1 MTSKTSDI
9 LNMGKKAKKG
19 KKSKVSILQKL
30 KSLNKKT
37 VFSILAAFCGLMIV
51 IGAIIG
57 VRFIKK
63 RRADRTVRVAFYG
76 LSEDMCTMLKEKIPQ
91 EENIILEFDVI
102 SENAF
107 DAGLVKDKYDMLFT
121 WRGQITDSLQA
132 SAEDIPQ
139 RVLETMPTALRNK
152 KCVPILLDHCELAY
166 YTKTLKE
173 TGLEIPASFKDYQA
187 FLNAA
192 KSKVFSPYFCNGAE
206 DRIMIDFIGALV
218 MAQGGLKAYNKLID
232 ELRINNSLDA
242 VLDVKLDEKECTLRS
257 ILDMLKNWPKEG
269 LTHPSWYN
277 GRGNDLL
284 FFAEDAQLGSF
295 FTLLSEHRKI
305 PYNVIK
311 NYESAMFPVNVSPAN
326 YGLIAP
332 ALSGML
338 LSDNSNAKR
347 YIANFFTEETQTEF
361 SDKTNLAPV
370 HSRAQAYDRQAD
382 DVRFWAASCAGGAVP
397 DLYLAAYQRRQEE
410 LKKLCGEVRSYVR

>member
-1 MTSKTSDI
+1 MSKAK
-9 LNMGKKAKKG
+9 KKAKKG
-19 KKSKVSILQKL
+19 FVSRIKI
-30 KSLNKKT
+30 SKKT
-37 VFSILAAFCGLMIV
+37 IHSIIAVISGLVLIV
-51 IGAIIG
+51 GICIG
-57 VRFIKK
+57 VHVIKK
-63 RRADRTVRVAFYG
+63 RRADRTVKVAFYG
-76 LSEDMCTMLKEKIPQ
+76 LNEDMCTMLKEKIPQ

-166 YTKTLKE
+166 YAKTLKD
-173 TGLEIPASFKDYQA
+173 TGLEIPASFKEYQA

-257 ILDMLKNWPKEG
+257 ILDMLKIWPNEG
-269 LTHPSWYN
+269 FTHPSWYN

-295 FTLLSEHRKI
+295 FTLLSEHRRI

-397 DLYLAAYQRRQEE
+397 DLYLAAYQRRPEE

>member
-1 MTSKTSDI
+1 MK
-9 LNMGKKAKKG
+9 NPK
-19 KKSKVSILQKL
+19 
-30 KSLNKKT
+30 KKT
-37 VFSILAAFCGLMIV
+37 KKISKKTRKAMEAASARRAKISKKTLLNIAAVLCGIV
-51 IGAIIG
+51 LVVGICIG
-57 VRFIKK
+57 VHVIKK

-76 LSEDMCTMLKEKIPQ
+76 LSEDMCAMLKEKIPQ

-139 RVLETMPTALRNK
+139 RVLETMPTVLRNK

-166 YTKTLKE
+166 YTKTFKD
-173 TGLEIPASFKDYQA
+173 TGLEIPASFKEYQA

-332 ALSGML
+332 AISGML

-397 DLYLAAYQRRQEE
+397 DLYLAAYQRRPEE

>member
-57 VRFIKK
+57 VRIIKK

-76 LSEDMCTMLKEKIPQ
+76 LSEDMCAMLKEKIPQ

-107 DAGLVKDKYDMLFT
+107 DAALVKDKYDMLFT

-173 TGLEIPASFKDYQA
+173 TGLEIPATFKEYQA

-332 ALSGML
+332 AISGML

-347 YIANFFTEETQTEF
+347 YIANFFIEETQTEF

-397 DLYLAAYQRRQEE
+397 DLYLAAYQRRPEE

>member
-1 MTSKTSDI
+1 MKKPKKNSKKIS
-9 LNMGKKAKKG
+9 
-19 KKSKVSILQKL
+19 
-30 KSLNKKT
+30 KKT
-37 VFSILAAFCGLMIV
+37 RKAMEAASARRAKISKKTLLNIAAVLCGIV
-51 IGAIIG
+51 LVVGICIG
-57 VRFIKK
+57 VHVIKK

-139 RVLETMPTALRNK
+139 RVPETMPTALRNK

-166 YTKTLKE
+166 YTKTLKD
-173 TGLEIPASFKDYQA
+173 TGLEIPASFKEYQA

-218 MAQGGLKAYNKLID
+218 MAQGGLKAYNKIID

-257 ILDMLKNWPKEG
+257 ILDMLKNWPNEG

-332 ALSGML
+332 AISGML

-397 DLYLAAYQRRQEE
+397 DLYLAAYQRRPEE

>member
-37 VFSILAAFCGLMIV
+37 VFSILAAFCGLVIV

-57 VRFIKK
+57 VRIIKK

-76 LSEDMCTMLKEKIPQ
+76 LSEDMCAMLKEKIPQ

-397 DLYLAAYQRRQEE
+397 DLYLAAYQRRPEE

>member
-37 VFSILAAFCGLMIV
+37 VFSILAAFCGLVIV

-57 VRFIKK
+57 VRIIKK

-173 TGLEIPASFKDYQA
+173 TGLEIPASFKEYQA

-397 DLYLAAYQRRQEE
+397 DLYLAAYQRRPEE

>member
-1 MTSKTSDI
+1 MK
-9 LNMGKKAKKG
+9 NPK
-19 KKSKVSILQKL
+19 
-30 KSLNKKT
+30 KKT
-37 VFSILAAFCGLMIV
+37 KKISKKTRKAMEAASARRAKISKKTLLNIAAVLCGIV
-51 IGAIIG
+51 LVVGICIG
-57 VRFIKK
+57 VHVIKK
-63 RRADRTVRVAFYG
+63 RRADRTVKVAFYG

-397 DLYLAAYQRRQEE
+397 DLYLAAYQRRPEE

>member
-76 LSEDMCTMLKEKIPQ
+76 LSEDMCAMLKEKIPQ

-397 DLYLAAYQRRQEE
+397 DLYLAAYQRRPEE